1 MIAKY
6 MHSFIH
12 SFIHS
17 QMKSFLKSM
26 FKQNTVKDKS
36 LNENQQKMSDITV
49 EDTNTALV
57 EWKDTIAYVPPVKT
71 GVVIKVYDGDTI
83 TIATKL
89 DYTMYRF
96 SVRLSGI
103 DSPEIKAKSANEKK
117 LAVLSKDALTK
128 QIIGKTVELKNV
140 SMEKYGRLLADVYCN
155 GIHIN
160 KWMLENGFAVPY
172 SGQTKKRPTEW
183 DDEEDSDH

>member
-1 MIAKY
+1 
-6 MHSFIH
+6 
-12 SFIHS
+12 
-17 QMKSFLKSM
+17 MKSFLRTNK
-26 FKQNTVKDKS
+26 VKDNS
-36 LNENQQKMSDITV
+36 TNEEKMSTV
-49 EDTNTALV
+49 DKATLV

-83 TIATKL
+83 TVATKL
-89 DYTMYRF
+89 HYPDSPMFRF

-103 DSPEIKAKSANEKK
+103 DSPEIKAKSVNEKK

-140 SMEKYGRLLADVYCN
+140 SMEKYGRLLADVFCN

-160 KWMLENGFAVPY
+160 AWMLEKGFAVPY

-183 DDEEDSDH
+183 DDEEDH

>member
-1 MIAKY
+1 MNIK
-6 MHSFIH
+6 MHSFTY
-12 SFIHS
+12 S
-17 QMKSFLKSM
+17 QMKSFLKSI
-26 FKQNTVKDKS
+26 FKSNTVKDNL
-36 LNENQQKMSDITV
+36 LNENQQKMSNITLD
-49 EDTNTALV
+49 DTTMV

-103 DSPEIKAKSANEKK
+103 DSPEIKSKSANEKR
-117 LAVLSKDALTK
+117 LAILAKHALTE

-155 GIHIN
+155 DIHIN
-160 KWMLENGFAVPY
+160 KWMLDRGFAVPY

-183 DDEEDSDH
+183 DDEEDH

>member
-1 MIAKY
+1 
-6 MHSFIH
+6 
-12 SFIHS
+12 
-17 QMKSFLKSM
+17 MKSFLRSM
-26 FKQNTVKDKS
+26 FNQNTIKDNS
-36 LNENQQKMSDITV
+36 LNENQQKMSTIKID
-49 EDTNTALV
+49 DTNTALV

-83 TIATKL
+83 TVATKL
-89 DYTMYRF
+89 HYPDNTMYRF

-103 DSPEIKAKSANEKK
+103 DSPEIKAKSVNEKK

-140 SMEKYGRLLADVYCN
+140 SMEKYGRLLADVFCN

-160 KWMLENGFAVPY
+160 KWMLENEFAVPY
-172 SGQTKKRPTEW
+172 SGKTKKRPTEW

>member
-1 MIAKY
+1 
-6 MHSFIH
+6 
-12 SFIHS
+12 
-17 QMKSFLKSM
+17 MKSFLRSM
-26 FKQNTVKDKS
+26 FNQNTVKDNS
-36 LNENQQKMSDITV
+36 SNENQQKMSKSIDDVKIA
-49 EDTNTALV
+49 DTNTALV

-83 TIATKL
+83 TVATKL
-89 DYTMYRF
+89 HYPDYTMYRF

-103 DSPEIKAKSANEKK
+103 DSPEIKAKSVNEKK

-172 SGQTKKRPTEW
+172 SGKTKKRPTEW

>member
-1 MIAKY
+1 
-6 MHSFIH
+6 
-12 SFIHS
+12 
-17 QMKSFLKSM
+17 MKSFLRSM
-26 FKQNTVKDKS
+26 FNQNTVKDNS
-36 LNENQQKMSDITV
+36 SNENQQKMSKSIDDVKI
-49 EDTNTALV
+49 DHKNTALV

-83 TIATKL
+83 TVATKL

-103 DSPEIKAKSANEKK
+103 DSPEIKAKSVNEKK

-140 SMEKYGRLLADVYCN
+140 SMEKYGRLLANVYYD

-172 SGQTKKRPTEW
+172 SGKTKKRPTEW

>member
-1 MIAKY
+1 
-6 MHSFIH
+6 
-12 SFIHS
+12 
-17 QMKSFLKSM
+17 M
-26 FKQNTVKDKS
+26 FKQNTVKNNS
-36 LNENQQKMSDITV
+36 MNENQQKMSENVDNVT
-49 EDTNTALV
+49 LV

-89 DYTMYRF
+89 HYPDWTMYRF

-103 DSPEIKAKSANEKK
+103 DSPEIKAKSTNEKK

-160 KWMLENGFAVPY
+160 KWMLENGFAVTY
-172 SGQTKKRPTEW
+172 SGKTKKRPTEW
-183 DDEEDSDH
+183 DDEVDSDH

>member
-1 MIAKY
+1 
-6 MHSFIH
+6 
-12 SFIHS
+12 
-17 QMKSFLKSM
+17 M
-26 FKQNTVKDKS
+26 FKPNTVKDNS
-36 LNENQQKMSDITV
+36 LNENQQKMSTV
-49 EDTNTALV
+49 DDESIYKTTVDDTNTALV

-89 DYTMYRF
+89 HYPDYTMYRF

-103 DSPEIKAKSANEKK
+103 DSPEIKSKSLNEKR
-117 LAVLSKDALTK
+117 LAVLSKHALTE

-140 SMEKYGRLLADVYCN
+140 SMEKYGRLLADVYSN
-155 GIHIN
+155 DIHIN
-160 KWMLENGFAVPY
+160 KWMLEKGFAVPY

-183 DDEEDSDH
+183 DDEE